1 MIHKSTMRG
10 NGSNW
15 VTLKLNLLF
24 QIKIQTFYLVVGK
37 IQGFQVRNL
46 GNQFSKVIKLVD
58 TIVTQVQTCQL
69 MKISK
74 HVLNVI
80 TQLQTNSFQND
91 QNILS
96 LNFQKLRIIITSGIF
111 SSMILM
117 TASMFVFLFKITS
130 MFWDTRS
137 VRKNVNILN
146 YYHLF
151 QSRVISSFTI
161 VSGKVYLPG
170 SVRILF
176 KSNACCEPSNRF
188 DMHCCERQIN
198 ILHNIRTFCSDCLLV
213 HDYSIK
219 ANNSAE
225 GSFSVSY
232 FTLRGSNCSGFRSER
247 R

>member
-1 MIHKSTMRG
+1 MTHKSTMRG

-15 VTLKLNLLF
+15 VTLKLNSLF
-24 QIKIQTFYLVVGK
+24 QIKIQTFYLIVGK

-74 HVLNVI
+74 HVVNVI

-117 TASMFVFLFKITS
+117 TASIFVFLFKITS

-151 QSRVISSFTI
+151 QSRVISTFTI
-161 VSGKVYLPG
+161 VSGKVYYLG
-170 SVRILF
+170 LF
-176 KSNACCEPSNRF
+176 EYYSNPMLA
-188 DMHCCERQIN
+188 
-198 ILHNIRTFCSDCLLV
+198 
-213 HDYSIK
+213 
-219 ANNSAE
+219 
-225 GSFSVSY
+225 VSHQTVSTCIAVKDKH
-232 FTLRGSNCSGFRSER
+232 FA
-247 R
+247 

>member
-15 VTLKLNLLF
+15 VTLKLNSLF

-74 HVLNVI
+74 HVVNVI

-96 LNFQKLRIIITSGIF
+96 LNLKKLRIIITSGIF

-146 YYHLF
+146 
-151 QSRVISSFTI
+151 
-161 VSGKVYLPG
+161 
-170 SVRILF
+170 
-176 KSNACCEPSNRF
+176 
-188 DMHCCERQIN
+188 
-198 ILHNIRTFCSDCLLV
+198 
-213 HDYSIK
+213 
-219 ANNSAE
+219 
-225 GSFSVSY
+225 
-232 FTLRGSNCSGFRSER
+232 
-247 R
+247 